1 MPKKDSTP
9 DTEIQE
15 LLIEALEVQL
25 VTFKSGIEFWTAWT
39 EHATKFSEDAMK
51 RLAEL
56 KSDSPG
62 SSQILLEATDISK
75 EALRAMTSLPHRTAE
90 SFIEQLDA
98 MEAARKL
105 AKKSRAKPKPKRS
118 VRAKP

>member
-15 LLIEALEVQL
+15 LLIEALEIQL
-25 VTFKSGIEFWTAWT
+25 AAFKSGIEFWTAWA
-39 EHATKFSEDAMK
+39 EQATKFSEDAVR

-62 SSQILLEATDISK
+62 SSQIILEATDISR
-75 EALRAMTSLPHRTAE
+75 EALRAMTSLPRRTAE
-90 SFIEQLDA
+90 SFIEQLDE
-98 MEAARKL
+98 MEAARRP
-105 AKKSRAKPKPKRS
+105 AKKSRPKPKPKRS
-118 VRAKP
+118 VRVKP